1 MANESSEVDG
11 TTGRGPRTATPRV
24 RRPAVRCLIVLP
36 QPFSSHH
43 LLGPSDVRAGDTVT
57 LGADQST
64 NDLIILSRSLS
75 SPA

>member
-11 TTGRGPRTATPRV
+11 TAGRGPRTATPRV
-24 RRPAVRCLIVLP
+24 QRPVVRCLIVLP
-36 QPFSSHH
+36 QPFSSHAPV
-43 LLGPSDVRAGDTVT
+43 GPSDVREGDTVT
-57 LGADQST
+57 LGADQSS